1 MQHDLDLFGADV
13 TWFHLFR
20 SMIQSGQIAELGTSV
35 FAVYCVVKS
44 HSNFQTGT
52 SFVSV
57 SRIGELTGLGKRAVL
72 NCMAKLKEK
81 NLIHVE
87 KIGRQ
92 NYYRINEHLPVVDSN
107 KNQVGTFSFEYQPT
121 KIVQIKQELEQFLR
135 HGIPQNARV
144 TININQA
151 EVIHIQNN

>member
-1 MQHDLDLFGADV
+1 MQQELFKADI

-20 SMIQSGQIAELGTSV
+20 SMIADGQIAELGTSV

-44 HSNFQTGT
+44 HSNFETGN

-57 SRIGELTGLGKRAVL
+57 KRIAELTGLGKRSVL
-72 NCMAKLKEK
+72 SCLSKLREK
-81 NLIHVE
+81 NLLASHKV
-87 KIGRQ
+87 GRQ
-92 NYYRINEHLPVVDSN
+92 NHYQITENLPVVQDGE
-107 KNQVGTFSFEYQPT
+107 KVGTFSFDYAPL
-121 KIVQIKQELEQFLR
+121 KIAQIKTELEQFLR

-151 EVIHIQNN
+151 EVINIQNN